1 MKTLLLILA
10 LLAFVNPQKTASR
23 ISPELIR
30 LRDEFVKATEEYK
43 SSLMKLA
50 SFYETDVTRA
60 EEKLAQSKRLL
71 AEGMI
76 AHSQVEEN
84 EKHLVA
90 AKEKV
95 AEIKR
100 QLADADRQIADA
112 LDTAK
117 LERELAEELKRA
129 KAERRKQRAK
139 PCRNWDLMIS
149 QRQTAR
155 SFSFSYKL
163 VCR

>member
-10 LLAFVNPQKTASR
+10 LLAFVNPQKPAPK
-23 ISPELIR
+23 ISPELLR

-43 SSLMKLA
+43 TSLMKLA
-50 SFYETDVTRA
+50 SFYETDVTKA
-60 EEKLAQSKRLL
+60 EEKLAQSKKQL
-71 AEGMI
+71 ADGMI
-76 AHSQVEEN
+76 ARSQVEEN
-84 EKHLVA
+84 ERHLAA
-90 AKEKV
+90 AKEKA

-100 QLADADRQIADA
+100 QVADADRQIADA

-117 LERELAEELKRA
+117 LERELAEDLKRA

-139 PCRNWDLMIS
+139 PCQNWDVMIS

-155 SFSFSYKL
+155 SVSFSYKL